1 MQDSINSASSLTKT
15 LSMEL
20 ADSQRQ
26 LLAIAANSGATN
38 PSATQPSDGPL
49 ASFQEK
55 VCCVSWS

>member
-15 LSMEL
+15 LSTEL

-38 PSATQPSDGPL
+38 PLAAQPSNGPL
-49 ASFQEK
+49 ASFLEK
-55 VCCVSWS
+55 VCYVL